1 MQPLLSYKSTKLY
14 ITVTCGAI
22 MKCLPCHFD
31 IFMKSSSDI
40 CNVCNV
46 MDFNI
51 IFHAIMGNKLIM
63 LTS

>member
-1 MQPLLSYKSTKLY
+1 MQPSVVSYSTKVY

-31 IFMKSSSDI
+31 IFMQISSDI

-46 MDFNI
+46 MDCNI
-51 IFHAIMGNKLIM
+51 IFQAIMGNKLIM